1 MLSRWMQ
8 AGLVLTL
15 LAVVAGGVWL
25 YRAQAQA
32 MRFEVERELTAIA
45 RLKAYQIGE
54 WRADQL
60 EDAASLQ
67 QDPYLVRAIAAF
79 LAAPA
84 GANRDDL
91 LGRLRV
97 LARQHDIEDILL
109 VDTAAR
115 VLLRLGSLPGHPDQ
129 WYQPVVHQ
137 ALAGRRPVFLD
148 LHRGPLSD
156 IPHSS
161 TVAPLFG
168 EAGQG
173 QQPLG
178 CLVLVNGDSRFLF
191 PLLQVWPTPSR
202 TAETLLVRRDG
213 DQALFLP
220 PPATRRT
227 RPSTCACR
235 WATAARCRCRRCR
248 GAPATCT
255 AWTTGEWRWRRC
267 SCPSI
272 TPPG

>member
-32 MRFEVERELTAIA
+32 MRMEVERELTAIA

-79 LAAPA
+79 LVAPA

-129 WYQPVVHQ
+129 WYQPVVH
-137 ALAGRRPVFLD
+137 
-148 LHRGPLSD
+148 
-156 IPHSS
+156 
-161 TVAPLFG
+161 
-168 EAGQG
+168 
-173 QQPLG
+173 
-178 CLVLVNGDSRFLF
+178 
-191 PLLQVWPTPSR
+191 
-202 TAETLLVRRDG
+202 
-213 DQALFLP
+213 
-220 PPATRRT
+220 
-227 RPSTCACR
+227 
-235 WATAARCRCRRCR
+235 
-248 GAPATCT
+248 
-255 AWTTGEWRWRRC
+255 
-267 SCPSI
+267 
-272 TPPG
+272 